1 MVATF
6 RAGKAF
12 TGTFELAS
20 KAALIALI
28 DRRVGTVIGD
38 MLVAVIPD
46 IFQRFQVV
54 LDIRVFA
61 VANEAPVGQRRIR
74 RFEVDLVVRVN
85 LFLDIEVEAVG
96 VVALIGHALN
106 DAKFGGIKTAEAIAE
121 VFARRAVQA
130 EAVAGLFFPAVD
142 GVTQTSD
149 DGDAFFT
156 QRVAIVHMLITRQR
170 VDGFV
175 DADIAQRNGGA
186 TVFKDL

>member
-1 MVATF
+1 M
-6 RAGKAF
+6 
-12 TGTFELAS
+12 
-20 KAALIALI
+20 
-28 DRRVGTVIGD
+28 
-38 MLVAVIPD
+38 
-46 IFQRFQVV
+46 
-54 LDIRVFA
+54 
-61 VANEAPVGQRRIR
+61 
-74 RFEVDLVVRVN
+74 
-85 LFLDIEVEAVG
+85 EAVG

-149 DGDAFFT
+149 DGDAFHA
-156 QRVAIVHMLITRQR
+156 RVAIVHMLITRQR

-186 TVFKDL
+186 TVLKISDTSSSAFRRTPQAPSMYNIGATRAFTLRGEQYASSALCKPAPDGYPAASRTSLHPLSLPAQCAAGSG